1 METKVDGK
9 VVPHVNDNCQGED
22 FCLGLITFR
31 VPAGN
36 HKIGVEL
43 TDTPVRRVGNYLS
56 VISLIGVAG
65 ILIVKKKK

>member
-1 METKVDGK
+1 VS
-9 VVPHVNDNCQGED
+9 HVNNDCRGED

-56 VISLIGVAG
+56 VISLMGVAG